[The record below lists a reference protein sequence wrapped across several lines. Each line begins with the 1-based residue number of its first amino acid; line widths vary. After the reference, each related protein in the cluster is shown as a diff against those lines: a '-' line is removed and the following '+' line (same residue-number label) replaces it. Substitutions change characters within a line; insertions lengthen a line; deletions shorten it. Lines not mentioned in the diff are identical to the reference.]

1 MSLVLSSRHRR
12 KASSSPLSAALVS
25 SNFVAQVNCVRI
37 DPDSSTY
44 LAMQFF
50 EQLERSDVPRLK
62 QLLAVFGEAFG
73 DRATYQG
80 AVPTD
85 TYLQSFLA
93 DERCLTVVA
102 MDDDVL
108 AGGLV
113 AYELV
118 KFEQERKEFYIYD
131 LAVKEAH
138 RRRGL
143 ATGLIMTLKAIARTR
158 GAYVI
163 YVQAD
168 HGDAAAIALYEKL
181 GVREDVLHF
190 DIDPEK

>member
-1 MSLVLSSRHRR
+1 M
-12 KASSSPLSAALVS
+12 P
-25 SNFVAQVNCVRI
+25 
-37 DPDSSTY
+37 
-44 LAMQFF
+44 FF
-50 EQLERSDVPRLK
+50 EQLGRSDVAWLK

-73 DRATYQG
+73 DKAAYQG
-80 AVPTD
+80 AVPREA
-85 TYLQSFLA
+85 YLESFLA
-93 DERCLTVVA
+93 DERCFTIVA
-102 MDDDVL
+102 MEAEEV

-131 LAVKEAH
+131 LAVKQAD

-143 ATGLIMTLKAIARTR
+143 ATGLIVTLKTIARAR

-168 HGDAAAIALYEKL
+168 RGDDAAIALYEKL

-190 DIDPEK
+190 DIDPDK